1 MIRNCFLCNGKTEV
15 LFSSS
20 WPLPGVGLADIG
32 FSICHACG
40 SVCQSP
46 TIPFEKMLDYYNCLA
61 VYTNP
66 GRQFK
71 PSIAKVRDVDEQ
83 VQFIRR
89 GIGELPKSALQI
101 GSSDGYTLHGFKTS
115 GVERVLGIEPGVASV
130 EIAKNLYGIEC
141 INSSAEAFEID
152 EDFELIILT
161 HVLEHLYDPQMVL
174 EKCRSLHGNNNR
186 GYIYIEVPLLA
197 DHNSLPPGFFSFEH
211 INYYTREN
219 LTESIC
225 MAGYSPVSFIEHYES
240 NLSPIIGILAT
251 TEQKSHVSIKRE
263 PYEIIKKN
271 ILEYHKDETAY
282 WKNCLKNIENDLLG
296 ANRIFL
302 WGAGI
307 HTCQLVANTHIL
319 EKFNIAGLTDTSEL
333 KWGIQQGN
341 WLCQSPDSIDW
352 SPDDVVIISSYASEK
367 EIYDA
372 LQWLRDIGVKTLR
385 LHNIDDPKAH

>member
-1 MIRNCFLCNGKTEV
+1 MIRNCFLCNSETEV
-15 LFSSS
+15 LFSSA
-20 WPLPGVGLADIG
+20 WPLPGVGLAEIG
-32 FSICHACG
+32 FSICQKCG

-46 TIPFEKMLDYYNCLA
+46 TIPFDKMLNYYNCLA

-71 PSIAKVRDVDEQ
+71 PSMAKIRDVEEQ
-83 VQFIRR
+83 IQFIRR

-101 GSSDGYTLHGFKTS
+101 GSSDGYTLHGFKTA

-130 EIAKNLYGIEC
+130 EIARNLYGVEC
-141 INSSAEAFEID
+141 VNSSAEEFEVD
-152 EDFELIILT
+152 EEFELIILT
-161 HVLEHLYDPQMVL
+161 HVLEHLYDPQAVL
-174 EKCRSLHGNNNR
+174 EKCRSIQGEKNN

-197 DHNSLPPGFFSFEH
+197 GHDSLPPGFFSFEH

-240 NLSPIIGILAT
+240 NLSPIIGVLAT
-251 TEQKSHVSIKRE
+251 TEKRRHVCVKRE
-263 PYEIIKKN
+263 SYEAIKKDV
-271 ILEYHKDETAY
+271 LKYHEDETYY
-282 WKNCLKNIENDLLG
+282 WNKCLGDIEEDLIS

-307 HTCQLVANTHIL
+307 HTCQLVANTRIL
-319 EKFNIAGLTDTSEL
+319 ENFKISGLTDTSEL
-333 KWGIQQGN
+333 KWGIQQGQ

-352 SPDDVVIISSYASEK
+352 SPNDVVVISSYASEK

-385 LHNIDDPKAH
+385 LHNIDDSKAH